1 MICELWKMFRSIR
14 IQYKMFRTKHKGG
27 SVLEKIVYT
36 LAVAF
41 IGGYVGIKLKIPAGA
56 FIGAMFSVA
65 IFNICLGKAEIPSNL
80 KLVAQVVMGGIV
92 GLNFTAATMSGLKNL
107 IAPALILMVGLMV
120 YSVFLGFVISKLTGL
135 DLMTALFSSAP
146 GGLTD
151 MTIISDAYGA
161 ETPKVALL
169 HLVRLITVISVL
181 PFILG
186 WFSRFVK

>member
-1 MICELWKMFRSIR
+1 LD
-14 IQYKMFRTKHKGG
+14 
-27 SVLEKIVYT
+27 KIVYT

-92 GLNFTAATMSGLKNL
+92 GLNFTADTMSGLKNL
-107 IAPALILMVGLMV
+107 IAPALILMIGLMV
-120 YSVFLGFVISKLTGL
+120 YSIFLGFVISKLTGL

-181 PFILG
+181 PFVLG